1 VVTTICMLLLFIKI
15 IVVKILKHKATI
27 LWNLLPNVLKKLSSI
42 KKLTQKVNPFLAV
55 SKHLMLES
63 VASCMTYYR

>member
-1 VVTTICMLLLFIKI
+1 MLLLFVK

-42 KKLTQKVNPFLAV
+42 KKLTQKLNPFLAG

-63 VASCMTYYR
+63 VASCMTYINFL